1 MKNVQMRIRI
11 DQAQAIRDGKNKY
24 GMTVIDINPADL
36 TAEQRASLAGCW
48 NEYDRED
55 GLSLPYPQKDF
66 QGLPAIGEATIETA
80 RIILDAH
87 ATAKQR
93 AEETK
98 KREREEKI
106 ARALTL
112 PLEAF
117 RYGGGGRQDTDWS
130 FRDYEISGV
139 VDDPRLAGKIA
150 EAKQE
155 IASLNAELAIK
166 REESK
171 KRQTENERVKA
182 EKEKTEA
189 QIENEKR
196 ARQKAQ
202 VATWVAVS
210 GNDNQKKRA
219 ALNLLP
225 EDEIIN
231 EIREEAYTPLGA
243 FPRYE
248 KITKSD
254 VPCTCDDYDE
264 PKIKFSAG
272 TETEAT
278 AEDFDRMEQIQTILP
293 AAKLTLR
300 WHRGYCATCSD
311 PDDDNDGV
319 FERHSIM
326 VALTVGDFD
335 FTREY
340 AV

>member
-1 MKNVQMRIRI
+1 MKNVQMRIKI

-36 TAEQRASLAGCW
+36 TADQRASLAGCW

-55 GLSLPYPQKDF
+55 GLSLPYPQHDF
-66 QGLPAIGEATIETA
+66 SDMPAVGEATLETA

-87 ATAKQR
+87 AAAKQR

-98 KREREEKI
+98 MREREEKV

-117 RYGGGGRQDTDWS
+117 RYGGGGWQDTDWS
-130 FRDYEISGV
+130 FRDYDISGV
-139 VDDPRLAGKIA
+139 ADDPRLAGKIA
-150 EAKQE
+150 EAKAE
-155 IASLNAELAIK
+155 IKQLNAALAIS

-171 KRQTENERVKA
+171 KRRAETDRQKA
-182 EKEKTEA
+182 EKKAAEERA
-189 QIENEKR
+189 ENEKR

-202 VATWVAVS
+202 ISAWVAAN
-210 GNDNQKKRA
+210 GTDNQKKRA

-231 EIREEAYTPLGA
+231 DIREEAYAPLDG

-248 KITKSD
+248 KIQKSD
-254 VPCTCDDYDE
+254 IPCTCDDYDE
-264 PKIKFSAG
+264 PNITFSAG

-278 AEDFDRMEQIQTILP
+278 AEDFDRMEQIQTVLP

-300 WHRGYCATCSD
+300 WHRGYCKTCSD
-311 PDDDNDGV
+311 PEDDNDGV